1 MLDLTSL
8 EKAAGQLE
16 KALRYAVHARQ
27 TGEAESL
34 SFQDTIREA
43 ARAGL
48 LDDPERWDLLTRLRG
63 A

>member
-1 MLDLTSL
+1 MAISGIGS
-8 EKAAGQLE
+8 KGHAASADE
-16 KALRYAVHARQ
+16 V
-27 TGEAESL
+27 ESL